1 MIQMFN
7 VPVSKDGTVQLPEEL
22 HELLDGDKLR
32 NVIFLVRNDGAV
44 HLVPLTMTF
53 EEAQGSL
60 PPRPGDATI
69 DLDEEIEE
77 AIELALLE
85 KYG

>member
-1 MIQMFN
+1 MIKPMR
-7 VPVSKDGTVQLPEEL
+7 G
-22 HELLDGDKLR
+22 
-32 NVIFLVRNDGAV
+32 
-44 HLVPLTMTF
+44 VPLTMTF

-60 PPRPGDATI
+60 PPRPDDATI

>member
-7 VPVSKDGTVQLPEEL
+7 VPVSKDGTVQLTEEL
-22 HELLDGDKLR
+22 HELLGGDKLR
-32 NVIFLVRNDGAV
+32 NVICLVRNEGAV

-60 PPRPGDATI
+60 PPRPDDATI